1 MLWSYVATSVFI
13 LQVVSVYPEVEVA
26 YVTMAIH
33 VCGNCMFQMFQ
44 LFSEVCC
51 KCFISMLH
59 MLQWLYTYVASVC
72 FHLLHVASVFI
83 SRHGKRAQTEVVP
96 CTSGR

>member
-1 MLWSYVATSVFI
+1 MFQSYVAASVFI

-33 VCGNCMFQMFQ
+33 VCCNCMFQMFQ

-59 MLQWLYTYVASVC
+59 MLQWLYTYVASVYFNL
-72 FHLLHVASVFI
+72 FHFVLVCCSKCAAPHVL
-83 SRHGKRAQTEVVP
+83 
-96 CTSGR
+96 